1 VFVGLIFCGIL
12 REAKVFR
19 RDRSDRSTA

>member
-1 VFVGLIFCGIL
+1 VFVDLIFCGIL